1 MWLSQLAFIHH
12 RRGDHFRNTDILS
25 FLCLDSPATW
35 GNTGERYAQPRQFRN
50 RLFECDT
57 LDRNRWLGRVWG
69 LRLFAFVLSDCSC
82 GRGRPRG
89 QGHHQVRDL
98 PASDAAHRP
107 DDAHT
112 ASLLAQRRTRV
123 RGELDCLGCRFLFC
137 LAKTLAWRSAQSSL
151 AVPVFVFFPLWM
163 IMRWFTAHTESFQFS
178 RRFAVNNVFF

>member
-35 GNTGERYAQPRQFRN
+35 GNTGERYAQPRQCRN

-69 LRLFAFVLSDCSC
+69 FASLCPRPLRLQLWT
-82 GRGRPRG
+82 R
-89 QGHHQVRDL
+89 
-98 PASDAAHRP
+98 
-107 DDAHT
+107 T
-112 ASLLAQRRTRV
+112 AERTRPPSSARPPRLRRRAPSGWRTHCQPPRTTTHEGKEGV
-123 RGELDCLGCRFLFC
+123 RLPFFLGCRFLFC

-151 AVPVFVFFPLWM
+151 AVPVFCFFFLSGW
-163 IMRWFTAHTESFQFS
+163 
-178 RRFAVNNVFF
+178 